1 MMARVVMPTTTPA
14 RIDSHGNPGI
24 AGKARGVETE
34 LVLEVEVVEGVLI
47 AEVVSTEV
55 LTPAVVVELVEVL
68 ALALAVVLVLSVV
81 LEDVAELL
89 SC

>member
-1 MMARVVMPTTTPA
+1 MPRITPA
-14 RIDSHGNPGI
+14 MIDSHGNPGI

-47 AEVVSTEV
+47 AVVVSTDV
-55 LTPAVVVELVEVL
+55 LTAVVDELLVL
-68 ALALAVVLVLSVV
+68 ALAVV